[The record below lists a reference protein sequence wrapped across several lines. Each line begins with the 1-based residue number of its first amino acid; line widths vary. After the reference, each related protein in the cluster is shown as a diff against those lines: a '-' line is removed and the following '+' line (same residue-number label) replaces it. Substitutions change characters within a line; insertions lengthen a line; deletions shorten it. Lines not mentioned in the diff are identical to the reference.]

1 MLRRDFTGKL
11 FAVAA
16 GTPLLSAHTDSKL
29 NLIKPRALQQGDKVG
44 LIAPGSPFGEKQIG
58 RAVEFAN
65 SLGLI
70 PVFGKHIR
78 AKRGYLAGRDEERLE
93 DLHAMFFNP
102 DIRAVWCIRGGYGCT
117 RLLPMINYSK
127 IRANPKPL
135 IGYSDV
141 TALHMAIHKHAGLLS
156 FHGPVASSEQSEYTQ
171 GYLRQA
177 LFGAS
182 PYVIRMSADNDRL
195 AGERQ
200 EFQWFNWR
208 TGKAKGRLIGGN
220 LSLLAALVGSPYA
233 PSYAGHIVYLED
245 IGEKPYRIDRLITQ
259 MKQGSDLWEAAA
271 IVLGVFNDCEAK
283 PGERSLTLM
292 ETLEDHFADFPRPVA
307 YGFSFGHIDHQF
319 TLPVGVLAEVDVDM
333 KEIRILESPV
343 S

>member
-11 FAVAA
+11 IAVTA
-16 GTPLLSAHTDSKL
+16 GTPLLSAYTESKP
-29 NLIKPRALQQGDKVG
+29 NLIKPRALREGDMVG
-44 LIAPGSPFGEKQIG
+44 LIAPGSPFGEKQIT
-58 RAVEFAN
+58 RAAEFAD
-65 SLGLI
+65 SLGLN

-78 AKRGYLAGRDEERLE
+78 AERGYLAGTDEERLE

-102 DIRAVWCIRGGYGCT
+102 EIRAVWCIRGGYGCT
-117 RLLPMINYSK
+117 RLLPMIDYEK

-135 IGYSDV
+135 IGYSDI

-156 FHGPVASSEQSEYTQ
+156 FHGPVASSEQSEYTRD
-171 GYLRQA
+171 YLKQA
-177 LFGAS
+177 LFGGS
-182 PYVIRMSADNDRL
+182 PYVIKMSEDNGRL
-195 AGERQ
+195 ASERQ
-200 EFQWFNWR
+200 EFQWLPWR
-208 TGKAKGRLIGGN
+208 TGKAKGRLKGGN

-233 PSYAGHIVYLED
+233 PSYARHIVYLED

-319 TLPVGVLAEVDVDM
+319 TLPVGALAEVDFDR